1 MSNPKVSVVVLNWNG
16 KHFLKDCLSSVL
28 AQDYIDFEVLLVDNG
43 SSDGSL
49 NFVSDIFGNDE
60 RLRIVALPENY
71 GFSKGNNLGIQAA
84 NGEYVIVL
92 NNDTVVKTNFISAL
106 VAVAEKD
113 DVIGSVGCN
122 VLFLNGSLWFSQ
134 KFTNCGFISPFF
146 LQTLVKR
153 RITRISS
160 GFRVNLANA
169 ACAVLYRKKA
179 LNIVGC
185 FDEDFWSNWEDY
197 DLGFRLNVAGYT
209 SVSIPLSLVSH
220 VGGGSEGFAY
230 SRLVKVYRNIL
241 FTYVK
246 NYELENLVCRFFPFM
261 FIMLPLRHL
270 FWVVDRLFHKRF
282 DFESQNGYLY
292 LFSLFFAYKQFLQQ
306 LPVFLKKRGLV
317 NNLRKV
323 SDKQIF
329 QNTKMNIL

>member
-16 KHFLKDCLSSVL
+16 KHFLKDCLTSVF
-28 AQDYIDFEVLLVDNG
+28 AQDYPDFEVLLVDNG

-49 NFVSDIFGNDE
+49 GFVRDVFGTND
-60 RLRIVALPENY
+60 RLQIVALPENY

-84 NGEYVIVL
+84 GGKYVIVL
-92 NNDTVVKTNFISAL
+92 NNDTVVERNFISKL

-113 DVIGSVGCN
+113 NLVGSVGCN
-122 VLFLNGSLWFSQ
+122 VLLLNGGLWFSQ
-134 KFTNCGFISPFF
+134 KFTNCGFIAPFF

-169 ACAVLYRKKA
+169 ACAVLYRKSA
-179 LNIVGC
+179 LNVVGC

-197 DLGFRLNVAGYT
+197 DLGFRLNVAGYK
-209 SVSIPLSLVSH
+209 SVSVPVSLVSH
-220 VGGGSEGFAY
+220 VGGGSEGFSS

-246 NYELENLVCRFFPFM
+246 NYELKNLLCRFFPFM
-261 FIMLPLRHL
+261 FVMLPLRHL

-306 LPVFLKKRGLV
+306 LPVFLKKRGVV

-323 SDKQIF
+323 SDKKIF
-329 QNTKMNIL
+329 QKTKMDIL